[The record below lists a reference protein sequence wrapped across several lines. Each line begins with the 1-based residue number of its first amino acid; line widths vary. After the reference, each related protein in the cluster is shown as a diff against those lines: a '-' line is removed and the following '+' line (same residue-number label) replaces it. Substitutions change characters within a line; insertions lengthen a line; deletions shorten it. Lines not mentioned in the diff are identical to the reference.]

1 VTRAIK
7 PRLYFAVAQALPK
20 RDVDKMKIKA
30 AVLNQMGA
38 EPPYDKSKPLSIDG
52 LSSTIRGMAK

>member
-1 VTRAIK
+1 
-7 PRLYFAVAQALPK
+7 VAQNSPK

-38 EPPYDKSKPLSIDG
+38 EPPYDKSKPLSIDEFELDDPG
-52 LSSTIRGMAK
+52 YG